1 VIRALRDHLRRIDWR
16 RVVGFVA
23 LFAFVF
29 VVALSAAHAH
39 GHDTGDGSHDE
50 GCGVCSTAA
59 LIGTSETFA
68 APQLVDV
75 LDAAPSAAPLDSHVL
90 LAAQLPRDH
99 APRGPPS
106 PA

>member
-1 VIRALRDHLRRIDWR
+1 MIRALRARLRRIDWR
-16 RVVGFVA
+16 RFVGLVA

-39 GHDTGDGSHDE
+39 GHDAGAPSHDE
-50 GCGVCSTAA
+50 GCDVCSTAA
-59 LIGTSETFA
+59 LIGTSESFA
-68 APQLVDV
+68 APLLVDV
-75 LDAAPSAAPLDSHVL
+75 LDAAPTPAPLDSHVL
-90 LAAQLPRDH
+90 LAAQFQRDH

>member
-1 VIRALRDHLRRIDWR
+1 MIRALRARLRRVDWR
-16 RVVGFVA
+16 QAVGLVA

-39 GHDTGDGSHDE
+39 GFDKGDASHDE

-75 LDAAPSAAPLDSHVL
+75 LDAAPAPAPLRPHVL
-90 LAAQLPRDH
+90 LAAQFQRDH